1 MHFEDLQADYQG
13 QMVFEKISARLST
26 GKITTLLGL
35 NGSGKSTLMLLLAS
49 LKSANLGTI
58 EAMGE
63 KIFYLPQKNQVFD
76 YLTVEELLTINQ
88 TKDLTRLNRLIELFG
103 LKSLLQRDISLLSG
117 GQQQRAWLVYALSQP
132 AEILLL
138 DEPLTYLDLKYQQRF
153 FEALIWQQQAGRTIL
168 LSLHDIIFAARCSQ
182 NIWFLTNNKL
192 VSGTARKM
200 LTGKNLV
207 DYLELSSNYA
217 QMLLSAIRR
226 EEVYEKRSTTD

>member
-1 MHFEDLQADYQG
+1 MHFEDLQADYQS
-13 QMVFEKISARLST
+13 QIVFEKISARLST
-26 GKITTLLGL
+26 GEITTLLGL
-35 NGSGKSTLMLLLAS
+35 NGSGKSTLMLLLAG
-49 LKSANLGTI
+49 LKSANEGTV
-58 EAMGE
+58 EAIGE

-153 FEALIWQQQAGRTIL
+153 L
-168 LSLHDIIFAARCSQ
+168 
-182 NIWFLTNNKL
+182 KL
-192 VSGTARKM
+192 
-200 LTGKNLV
+200 
-207 DYLELSSNYA
+207 
-217 QMLLSAIRR
+217 
-226 EEVYEKRSTTD
+226 